1 MRIGIKIFI
10 LVLYTGAVLAQPK
23 IHLGLT
29 SSVNST
35 FVLDKGLSEDPRYS
49 STAKIEWAP
58 VGATFGIDFTNK
70 FGLQLESIKAAQG
83 QIYQMVETAQAAQS
97 MIAERNI
104 DLNYLQFP
112 LLLKMMSGGSK
123 AARFNFQ
130 AGPQLSLLSGGSETM
145 NFIKDASV
153 NLAQG
158 GDINLEDAM
167 VLIGSETDIP
177 EAYLADIANGT
188 LPTPPAGSEM
198 EIPLEY
204 FQNMENPEEYNMPEN
219 SMMTLM
225 DSKLESEI
233 QKFKDKEIQ
242 LAFGFGMDIDVWKHF
257 YFSANVRAN
266 YSFTDMRNEDLI
278 NHIAASDING
288 ILGRRANLLVGGQ
301 FGLHWVIGGNRSFK
315 AKSKKEAK
323 EEDIEAK
330 SKDKTKSKDKN
341 KKNDKKKFVEGDDPF
356 Q

>member
-10 LVLYTGAVLAQPK
+10 LIFCASAVMAQPK

-49 STAKIEWAP
+49 ATANYEWAP
-58 VGATFGIDFTNK
+58 VGATFGIDFTK
-70 FGLQLESIKAAQG
+70 RIGLQLESIKAAQG
-83 QIYQMVETAQAAQS
+83 QIYQMIETAQTVQT

-104 DLNYLQFP
+104 DLSYIQFP
-112 LLLKMMSGGSK
+112 LLLKMMGGGSK

-130 AGPQLSLLSGGSETM
+130 LGPQLSLLSSGSETI

-167 VLIGSETDIP
+167 VLIGSEQDIP
-177 EAYLADIANGT
+177 IDYQEVYQQALANGT
-188 LPTPPAGSEM
+188 IAPPDGMGGVEV
-198 EIPLEY
+198 PLEY
-204 FQNMENPEEYNMPEN
+204 FQNIDNPGEYNMPEN

-225 DSKLESEI
+225 SSEVESKI
-233 QKFKDKEIQ
+233 QNFKDKEIQ

-257 YFSANVRAN
+257 YISANVRAN

-278 NHIAASDING
+278 NYVGDQDLTSIFSN
-288 ILGRRANLLVGGQ
+288 RANLLVGAQ
-301 FGLHWVIGGNRSFK
+301 FGLHWVIGGNRSSR
-315 AKSKKEAK
+315 AKAK
-323 EEDIEAK
+323 EEAK
-330 SKDKTKSKDKN
+330 AQKVDEN
-341 KKNDKKKFVEGDDPF
+341 DDPF
-356 Q
+356 K